1 MFDDSGT
8 DGTTSN
14 LEKFEQKG
22 NWPFLLGVYMGIN
35 GTRDAYLII
44 DSPDCAF
51 FKTEHIQGNHDR
63 ASDLMDCTGHHRI
76 VNTRAD
82 VGNIINDRRT
92 LVQGISQEVYDD
104 PATGGVFVT
113 SMPMAMVT
121 GVEYG
126 LLTRTCQENSEVWK
140 PAAEIPCASL
150 AGDWLDGYADYLTAL
165 AGSIEIQENSIKK
178 NTVAIIGNMMDRVEA
193 DCLANAAEL
202 KCMVEALDLEVI
214 STWLDGGS
222 VADITRASEAE
233 FLVSLPYGREAAKYL
248 SERSGAEVIE
258 LDLPFGLEPTERWLR
273 TLGEATGRQAQAET
287 YIEKQL
293 EIVAKRLEWVIP
305 NKLIAKRFVVAAD
318 PHLTRGMIDLFREV
332 GADVTLAISYGRK
345 EHLGA
350 ESTIEKQGRT
360 RLYHEPPLS
369 RLHAIMTEEFQ
380 GSNPPD
386 LLIGNSQAF
395 EASAFEWPTF
405 LEFGYPSYRT
415 SQVFDAPFLGF
426 RGALW
431 FLGEVAN
438 RIGLLETMAPFRKKP
453 QTAPEFDV
461 RGLLRKQS

>member
-1 MFDDSGT
+1 MSDESAKNVVP
-8 DGTTSN
+8 SN

-35 GTRDAYLII
+35 GTSDAYLII

-126 LLTRTCQENSEVWK
+126 LLTRTCQENSDVWK

-150 AGDWLDGYADYLTAL
+150 AGDWLDGYADYMTAI
-165 AGSIEIQENSIKK
+165 AGSIKLSEKSKKK

-202 KCMVEALDLEVI
+202 KRMVKALDLEVV

-222 VADITRASEAE
+222 IAELSRATEAE
-233 FLVSLPYGREAAKYL
+233 ILLSLPYGREAAKYL
-248 SERSGAEVIE
+248 GERTGSKVVE
-258 LDLPFGLEPTERWLR
+258 LDLPFGLEATERWIRSLAA
-273 TLGEATGRQAQAET
+273 TTGRERQAEEF
-287 YIEKQL
+287 IEKEL
-293 EIVAKRLEWVIP
+293 AVVAKRLEWVIP
-305 NKLIAKRFVVAAD
+305 SKLIAKRFVVAAD
-318 PHLTRGMIDLFREV
+318 PYLTQGMVELFREV
-332 GADVTLAISYGRK
+332 GADVTLAVSYGRK
-345 EHLGA
+345 GHVGA
-350 ESTIEKQGRT
+350 EEAVETQGRT
-360 RLYHEPPLS
+360 RLFHEPPLS
-369 RLHAIMTEEFQ
+369 RLHAIISEEFK

-395 EASAFEWPTF
+395 EASAFDWPTF

-438 RIGLLETMAPFRKKP
+438 RIGLLETMAPFRMKP
-453 QTAPEFDV
+453 QVTQGFDV